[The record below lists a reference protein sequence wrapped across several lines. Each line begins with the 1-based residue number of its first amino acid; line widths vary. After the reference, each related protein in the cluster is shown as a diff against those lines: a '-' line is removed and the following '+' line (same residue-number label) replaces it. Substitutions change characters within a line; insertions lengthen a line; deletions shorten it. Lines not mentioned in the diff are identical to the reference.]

1 MRMERPRMDLNGSF
15 LIKRGRGY
23 ACEAARPR
31 LQQAAQPTASTR
43 AGNKSWRVHR
53 QQRVR

>member
-1 MRMERPRMDLNGSF
+1 MDLNGSF
-15 LIKRGRGY
+15 LVKRGRGY
-23 ACEAARPR
+23 DCEAARPR

-43 AGNKSWRVHR
+43 AESKSWRVPR